1 MVKPLTAG
9 EKIARDLC
17 EMDAPI
23 DNIIEVD
30 PVDVARRID
39 EEVFSI
45 LDILADC
52 AFRNERLV
60 SDYASVQEEL
70 SSVRR
75 IHAQNIAIKD
85 AEIARWKT
93 VPMKYRRMAFN
104 AQLQDECRE
113 LRQQLAASQL
123 EAKRLW
129 EAIDS
134 AINGLRWWMDAF
146 PLHVTEE
153 DNEELLKL
161 VKALSTPFTPTVL
174 NELIEK
180 AEKMTIERCAG
191 VCKTLDRK
199 EKRHAAGYGPGYL
212 THTASDCEQIIRA
225 IPTGQIKLED
235 LL

>member
-45 LDILADC
+45 LDSLADC

-70 SSVRR
+70 SSIRR

-104 AQLQDECRE
+104 AQLQDENAE
-113 LRQQLAASQL
+113 LQQQLAALKEENESLKLDAERYQWLKSQEPSKHDGYAIGYFDACGVDAWRMTTKDL
-123 EAKRLW
+123 DQ
-129 EAIDS
+129 AIDA
-134 AINGLRWWMDAF
+134 AISKG
-146 PLHVTEE
+146 
-153 DNEELLKL
+153 
-161 VKALSTPFTPTVL
+161 
-174 NELIEK
+174 
-180 AEKMTIERCAG
+180 
-191 VCKTLDRK
+191 
-199 EKRHAAGYGPGYL
+199 
-212 THTASDCEQIIRA
+212 
-225 IPTGQIKLED
+225 
-235 LL
+235 